1 MRIYGR
7 ASLPNE
13 DPGYFAYPFYTA
25 FIVLPLVFTDYA
37 WASAI
42 WMVLLEVSLIGSL
55 FINLSLLRWRPAPL
69 LLVILLLWS
78 LTDYYAMRGLLL
90 GQPGVLIAGLQLIA
104 LWGYIKKRDTL
115 GGVALALS
123 TIKPQ
128 MGFLIVPFL
137 LLVALS
143 ERRWR
148 YIILSLAM
156 LAVLI
161 GVSFVLQ
168 PSWLGDWLAQVSIY
182 SSYTALGSPV
192 WIVTQY
198 YLNLGNTGEILAIIP
213 LVILLLWAWYQV
225 IVKHKT
231 ERLLW
236 TAVLTLT
243 ITHLIAPRTATPHY
257 VIFALPILF
266 YLRELAKRRQTL
278 IAALIPTVLIIL
290 TWTHFLT
297 TVQGEF
303 EHPTLYLPLPF
314 AILGLQLIS
323 RRRWWQTS

>member
-1 MRIYGR
+1 
-7 ASLPNE
+7 
-13 DPGYFAYPFYTA
+13 
-25 FIVLPLVFTDYA
+25 
-37 WASAI
+37 
-42 WMVLLEVSLIGSL
+42 
-55 FINLSLLRWRPAPL
+55 
-69 LLVILLLWS
+69 
-78 LTDYYAMRGLLL
+78 
-90 GQPGVLIAGLQLIA
+90 
-104 LWGYIKKRDTL
+104 
-115 GGVALALS
+115 
-123 TIKPQ
+123 
-128 MGFLIVPFL
+128 
-137 LLVALS
+137 
-143 ERRWR
+143 
-148 YIILSLAM
+148 
-156 LAVLI
+156 
-161 GVSFVLQ
+161 
-168 PSWLGDWLAQVSIY
+168 VSIY